1 MKNHTIIDNPM
12 HDEEYE
18 SCFWSVL
25 EEFSEEDMS
34 RFLEF
39 VTGVGRPPINGFA
52 NMNPPVTS
60 GEFTHIQLLIRFFPY
75 AMKENETLPLAL
87 SHTCS
92 NQITIPYYQSK
103 EELKKYLLMSIYE
116 AEGYGYS

>member
-1 MKNHTIIDNPM
+1 LCGKRDDFDFVDMKNHTAYQIM
-12 HDEEYE
+12 GADEEYE

-60 GEFTHIQLLIRFFPY
+60 GEFTHI
-75 AMKENETLPLAL
+75 
-87 SHTCS
+87 
-92 NQITIPYYQSK
+92 
-103 EELKKYLLMSIYE
+103 
-116 AEGYGYS
+116 

>member
-1 MKNHTIIDNPM
+1 MCGKRDDFDFVDMKNHTIIDNPM

-52 NMNPPVTS
+52 NMNPPVSS
-60 GEFTHIQLLIRFFPY
+60 GEFTHI
-75 AMKENETLPLAL
+75 
-87 SHTCS
+87 
-92 NQITIPYYQSK
+92 
-103 EELKKYLLMSIYE
+103 
-116 AEGYGYS
+116 

>member
-60 GEFTHIQLLIRFFPY
+60 GEFTHI
-75 AMKENETLPLAL
+75 
-87 SHTCS
+87 
-92 NQITIPYYQSK
+92 
-103 EELKKYLLMSIYE
+103 
-116 AEGYGYS
+116 